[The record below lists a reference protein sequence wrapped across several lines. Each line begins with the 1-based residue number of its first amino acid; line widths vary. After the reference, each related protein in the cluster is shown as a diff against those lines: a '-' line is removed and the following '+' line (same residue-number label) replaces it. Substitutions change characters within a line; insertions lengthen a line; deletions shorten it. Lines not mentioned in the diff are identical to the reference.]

1 MRDVRLWIK
10 KEGRAKY
17 ISHLDMNRCFTRAVR
32 RAGINLWYTEGFN
45 PHPYLNFLT
54 PLSLGQES
62 DGEPLDIRILD
73 SMGNDEIM
81 ARMNDVLPEGI
92 SVCAVTDCEG
102 KTAEIAFAE
111 YCIVLDFED
120 EKKASVFSEEAVR
133 IFENGNLFAE
143 KTGKKGR
150 QKVSKQ
156 VDICTLTKSFSVTAE
171 GETAVINAVLSTGAE
186 NLNPTLLVSA
196 LNEKLGKE
204 ELLHI
209 RRKRFFKA
217 DMSVFV

>member
-10 KEGRAKY
+10 KAGRAKY

-32 RAGINLWYTEGFN
+32 RARINLWYTEGFN

-73 SMGNDEIM
+73 GMENSEIM
-81 ARMNDVLPEGI
+81 ERMNSVLPEGI
-92 SVCAVTDCEG
+92 SVADVTDCRD
-102 KTAEIAFAE
+102 KTSDIAFSE
-111 YCIVLDFED
+111 YDIVLDFED
-120 EKKASVFSEEAVR
+120 EKKASDFADGAAKILES
-133 IFENGNLFAE
+133 GNLFAE
-143 KTGKKGR
+143 KIGKKGR
-150 QKVSKQ
+150 QKVTKQ
-156 VDICTLTKSFSVTAE
+156 IDICAHINSFSVSAK
-171 GETAVINAVLSTGAE
+171 GEEVLINAILSTGND

-209 RRKRFFKA
+209 RRKRFFKE
-217 DMSVFV
+217 DLHTFR

>member
-10 KEGRAKY
+10 KTGRAKY

-32 RAGINLWYTEGFN
+32 RARINLWYTEGFN

-73 SMGNDEIM
+73 NMDNLEILS
-81 ARMNDVLPEGI
+81 RMNSVLPEGI
-92 SVCAVTDCEG
+92 SVADVTDCDG
-102 KTAEIAFAE
+102 KTAEIAFSE
-111 YCIVLDFED
+111 YDIILDFED
-120 EKKASVFSEEAVR
+120 EKKASDFADGASR
-133 IFENGNLFAE
+133 ILESKELFAE
-143 KTGKKGR
+143 KIGKKGR

-156 VDICTLTKSFSVTAE
+156 IDICAHIKSCSITPE
-171 GETAVINAVLSTGAE
+171 GEKVHIGAVLSTGND

-209 RRKRFFKA
+209 RRKRFFKE
-217 DMSVFV
+217 DMSVFR